1 MPFFIG
7 NYSVIAGRGIIT
19 SAIATGV
26 LGFITT
32 ILFLFCIPDL
42 NTFFALDAPQPFVQV
57 YALAFGKGPSIF
69 MTIIAVIGLIM
80 VRVLLLFTPRLHI
93 QKSSPRLTNGTL
105 SLSPVPSSSPPSGL
119 ILHRIAE
126 YQHSRCGLF
135 ATPLRRRARWRT
147 SAVTLDRTR
156 RQPPTAQERGDGHV
170 RLCSDAAVHHHTE
183 PSRLHV
189 AHIGRRRADHRG
201 LRAHC
206 VAALDLH
213 SALFQDFA
221 FLSRTLGT
229 ANVPRDG
236 AVQRAHLCGAFITFS
251 SFFLVC
257 LTGDWGSLRRSRS
270 PRSSTR

>member
-80 VRVLLLFTPRLHI
+80 VRVLYSHHGLISQILA
-93 QKSSPRLTNGTL
+93 SPHEW
-105 SLSPVPSSSPPSGL
+105 PSPPSGL
-119 ILHRIAE
+119 TLHHIAE

-156 RQPPTAQERGDGHV
+156 RRPPTTQERGDGHV

-213 SALFQDFA
+213 SALLQDFA

-229 ANVPRDG
+229 AHVPRDG
-236 AVQRAHLCGAFITFS
+236 AVQRAHLCGAFITSS
-251 SFFLVC
+251 SFLLVY
-257 LTGDWGSLRRSRS
+257 
-270 PRSSTR
+270 